1 MKKMEPQYRL
11 SLFAE
16 RMLRQ
21 ALIIIPIALLAAGV
35 AVIVAG

>member
-1 MKKMEPQYRL
+1 MEPQYRL

-16 RMLRQ
+16 RVLRQ
-21 ALIIIPIALLAAGV
+21 ALIIIPIALLAVVA